1 MVCFLGRPLGDW
13 TPGQVHL
20 TSRGMAKPD
29 PALLDPARYSF
40 VCEIAT
46 RFGDLDTNLHI
57 NNVAMAGICEDARV
71 RFHKASGYHAAL
83 GGPGGA
89 GAMVASFAI
98 EYLGQGFY
106 PDPLTVHVA
115 AERIGSTSYSLVQL
129 VRQGDRTVGFT
140 RATMVVVSDGR
151 PAPIPELFRT
161 SVAPWML
168 QA

>member
-1 MVCFLGRPLGDW
+1 
-13 TPGQVHL
+13 
-20 TSRGMAKPD
+20 MAKPD
-29 PALLDPARYSF
+29 PALLDPARYPF

-46 RFGDLDTNLHI
+46 RFSDLDTNLHI
-57 NNVAMAGICEDARV
+57 NNVALAGICEDARV

-83 GGPGGA
+83 GQSGT
-89 GAMVASFAI
+89 GAMVASFTV
-98 EYLGQGFY
+98 EYLGQGY
-106 PDPLTVHVA
+106 HPDPLSVHVA

-129 VRQGDRTVGFT
+129 VRQGDRTIGFT